1 MEYACKNIWQKT
13 GADVLLEVYLGPI
26 AVMGSIFSD
35 PRVIGYELYRSPD
48 RSYAELFFV
57 WQSKQ
62 KYDEWN
68 AFHGHVHI
76 PGQITCDKYF
86 EDMNLNFER
95 IYPESDYQERNDPK
109 FKPYSGQ
116 LDRITYEDIFKPMAP

>member
-1 MEYACKNIWQKT
+1 MEYAGRNIWQKT

-68 AFHGHVHI
+68 AFHGHIHI

>member
-1 MEYACKNIWQKT
+1 MEYACKNIWQKP

-26 AVMGSIFSD
+26 SAMGAIFDD

-57 WQSKQ
+57 WRSKQ
-62 KYDEWN
+62 QYDEWN
-68 AFHGHVHI
+68 ADHHHIHI
-76 PGQITCDKYF
+76 PGQLVNDEYF
-86 EDMNLNFER
+86 EQMNLNFER
-95 IYPESDYQERNDPK
+95 IYPESDYQERTDPR

-116 LDRITYEDIFKPMAP
+116 LDRITYEDIFKPIEP

>member
-1 MEYACKNIWQKT
+1 MEYACKNIWQKP

-26 AVMGSIFSD
+26 AAMGSIFSD

-68 AFHGHVHI
+68 EFHGHIHI
-76 PGQITCDKYF
+76 PGQIVNDKYF
-86 EDMNLNFER
+86 GDMNLNFER

-116 LDRITYEDIFKPMAP
+116 LDRISYEDIFKPMTP